1 MYTNGQTTAIIKKGD
16 VDMPMGSVNYSN
28 NAVNFGRK
36 PHVSS
41 ETKRTA
47 AYVAAGVAT
56 GAAVAAGVVYRKN
69 IGSMFSKIA
78 DKFATFFK
86 QKTGKM
92 KGLPA
97 PGDVKPSVTQAMQG
111 TVDKVK
117 VKQGFKGFMYR
128 VGNGIKKGFNK
139 VVDFF
144 KTLGGK
150 IKNIFKSNKKNL
162 PSTQVK

>member
-1 MYTNGQTTAIIKKGD
+1 
-16 VDMPMGSVNYSN
+16 MPVGSVNYSN
-28 NAVNFGRK
+28 NAINFGKK

-56 GAAVAAGVVYRKN
+56 GAALAAGVVYRKN
-69 IGSMFSKIA
+69 IGSMLSNFANKV
-78 DKFATFFK
+78 ATFFK

-111 TVDKVK
+111 TIDKVK
-117 VKQGFKGFMYR
+117 IKQGFKGFMKR
-128 VGNGIKKGFNK
+128 AGHGVKKGFNK

-162 PSTQVK
+162 PGTQAK

>member
-16 VDMPMGSVNYSN
+16 VDMPVGSVNYSN

-69 IGSMFSKIA
+69 IGSMFS
-78 DKFATFFK
+78 
-86 QKTGKM
+86 G
-92 KGLPA
+92 
-97 PGDVKPSVTQAMQG
+97 SE
-111 TVDKVK
+111 
-117 VKQGFKGFMYR
+117 
-128 VGNGIKKGFNK
+128 
-139 VVDFF
+139 
-144 KTLGGK
+144 
-150 IKNIFKSNKKNL
+150 
-162 PSTQVK
+162 